1 MKNVKDLLVI
11 LLFIVYTFFSINI
24 TPTTPSNPLGTTSE
38 EILETDEISNEIT
51 PLHDNAPP
59 GVTG

>member
-1 MKNVKDLLVI
+1 MKNVKNLLVI

-24 TPTTPSNPLGTTSE
+24 TPTNPSNPLGATSE
-38 EILETDEISNEIT
+38 EILETDETSNEIT